1 MVGLVGSRGGGGG
14 ECLARRLAHR
24 HDRAA
29 ADWARHEL
37 AELVKVD
44 CEGAGVREKKDHRWS
59 GGEVERSRGEVAS
72 WFGGQVVRWSGGSV
86 ARCKQAARLPRGRG
100 VAGVRRGGL
109 TGAVVVQIELR
120 YEIGHLVIGHLVSK

>member
-1 MVGLVGSRGGGGG
+1 MVGWVGGRGGGGG

-24 HDRAA
+24 LDRAA

-59 GGEVERSRGEVAS
+59 GGEVVRSRGEVAR
-72 WFGGQVVRWSGGSV
+72 WFGGQVARWSVVWWPGVSRQLDCQGGEEW
-86 ARCKQAARLPRGRG
+86 RG
-100 VAGVRRGGL
+100 
-109 TGAVVVQIELR
+109 
-120 YEIGHLVIGHLVSK
+120 

>member
-1 MVGLVGSRGGGGG
+1 MVGWVGRGGG

-24 HDRAA
+24 LDRAA
-29 ADWARHEL
+29 AGRARHEL

-44 CEGAGVREKKDHRWS
+44 CEGAGVSEKKDHR
-59 GGEVERSRGEVAS
+59 
-72 WFGGQVVRWSGGSV
+72 WFGGQVVRW
-86 ARCKQAARLPRGRG
+86 RG
-100 VAGVRRGGL
+100 VL